1 MTVIVETRDTASKHP
16 QQLVIALVAPPWEP
30 VSASSPDR
38 IGRSVDALAAALTR
52 RGHQVHL
59 IAPSGSTGAAT
70 VHEID
75 QPFDVHEVGRQCFEI
90 DYASRAVAEVMRLNR
105 SNKSLDVVHDH
116 CGMAIVAQA
125 DFIPVPL
132 VHTMRGQLSRPL
144 SQLYAGYADKVSL
157 VATSPRQLAEA
168 SPTMQLAAIIS
179 DPVDLTGWSL
189 QTTTDGGVLWLWG
202 YEPLQGAGELITLIK
217 DANVPLTLAGPILR
231 GQERWFDAEIAPHL
245 SSHVRYLGSLDGPTR
260 NDAVSRARALLV
272 LGGHY
277 EAHHAD
283 IVHALA
289 CGKPVVVGR
298 TGEHDVV
305 HHGVNGYLADDD
317 QAVVTALQETDRV
330 DPRVCRESALSGFD
344 ADVLAARYETLY
356 RSLAGRRA
364 PGRSDPLLRESVR
377 NLAAIHWRSRTKNP
391 TR

>member
-1 MTVIVETRDTASKHP
+1 MVIEARDASWEHP
-16 QQLVIALVAPPWEP
+16 QQLVIAFVAPPWEP
-30 VSASSPDR
+30 VSASSSDR
-38 IGRSVDALAAALTR
+38 VGRSVDALAASLTR

-75 QPFDVHEVGRQCFEI
+75 QPFDIHEVGRQCFEI
-90 DYASRAVAEVMRLNR
+90 DYASRAVAEVMRLCR
-105 SNKSLDVVHDH
+105 SSQSLDVVHDH
-116 CGMAIVAQA
+116 CGVVVVAQA

-132 VHTMRGQLSRPL
+132 VHTMRGQLSRQM

-157 VATSPRQLAEA
+157 VATSPRQLAGA
-168 SPTMQLAAIIS
+168 SPTMQLAGLIP
-179 DPVDLTGWSL
+179 DLVDLTGWSL
-189 QTTTDGGVLWLWG
+189 QATTDGGVLWLWG
-202 YEPLQGAGELITLIK
+202 FEPLQRASELITLIK
-217 DANVPLTLAGPILR
+217 DANIPLTLAGPLLR
-231 GQERWFDAEIAPHL
+231 GQERWFDTEIAPHL

-260 NDAVSRARALLV
+260 KDAISHAQALLV

-277 EAHHAD
+277 ETHHAD

-289 CGKPVVVGR
+289 CGKPVVVGQ
-298 TGEHDVV
+298 TTEHDVV
-305 HHGVNGYLADDD
+305 HHGVNGYLADDN
-317 QAVVTALQETDRV
+317 QAVVTALHDAKRL

-344 ADVLAARYETLY
+344 ADLLAARYEALY

-364 PGRSDPLLRESVR
+364 AAQSDPPLRESVR
-377 NLAAIHWRSRTKNP
+377 NLAAIHWRHRTKNP